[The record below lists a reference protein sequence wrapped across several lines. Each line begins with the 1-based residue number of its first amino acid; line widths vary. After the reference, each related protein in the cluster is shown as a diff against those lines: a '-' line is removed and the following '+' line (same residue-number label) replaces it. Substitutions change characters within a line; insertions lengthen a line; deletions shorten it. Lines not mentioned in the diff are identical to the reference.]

1 MSHAI
6 QYGRPLTDRDLADQ
20 KTIED
25 QIFQEGYNLARAEAE
40 REAFL
45 ADAHDREI
53 ELADRH
59 AADMAQRADDI
70 AQSIIGLWAAV
81 KEMQRLTRSLDHRG
95 YEYISAC
102 TTIVRCLTAIDV
114 LEGLGK

>member
-1 MSHAI
+1 MTHAI
-6 QYGRPLTDRDLADQ
+6 HYGRHLTDRDLADQ

-25 QIFQEGYNLARAEAE
+25 QIFQEGYNLAKREAE
-40 REAFL
+40 QDRLE
-45 ADAHDREI
+45 ADAHDLDV

-59 AADMAQRADDI
+59 AADMAQRAEDI
-70 AQSIIGLWAAV
+70 AASINGLWAAV
-81 KEMQRLTRSLDHRG
+81 KEMQKLTRSLDHRG

>member
-6 QYGRPLTDRDLADQ
+6 HYGRHLTDRDLADQ
-20 KTIED
+20 KSIED
-25 QIFQEGYNLARAEAE
+25 QIFQEGYNAAKAEVE
-40 REAFL
+40 RDQAL
-45 ADAHDREI
+45 ADAHDRDV
-53 ELADRH
+53 ELAERH
-59 AADMAQRADDI
+59 AADMAQRAEDN
-70 AQSIIGLWAAV
+70 AQSISGLWAAV
-81 KEMQRLTRSLDHRG
+81 KEMQKLTRSLDHRG

>member
-1 MSHAI
+1 MTHAI
-6 QYGRPLTDRDLADQ
+6 VYGRQLTDRDLADQ

-25 QIFQEGYNLARAEAE
+25 QIFQEGYNAAKAEVERDQALAN
-40 REAFL
+40 
-45 ADAHDREI
+45 AHDI
-53 ELADRH
+53 DVELTDRH
-59 AADMAQRADDI
+59 AADMAQRAEDI
-70 AQSIIGLWAAV
+70 AASINGLWAAV
-81 KEMQRLTRSLDHRG
+81 KEMQKLTRSLDHRG

>member
-6 QYGRPLTDRDLADQ
+6 QYGRHLTDRDLADQ

-45 ADAHDREI
+45 AADH
-53 ELADRH
+53 ELGLALEDQH
-59 AADMAQRADDI
+59 AADMAQRAEDI
-70 AQSIIGLWAAV
+70 ARSIQGLHLAI
-81 KEMQRLTRSLDHRG
+81 KDMQALTRKLDYRG
-95 YEYISAC
+95 YEYLSAC
-102 TTIVRCLTAIDV
+102 TTIARALDAIDV
-114 LEGLGK
+114 LETLGK

>member
-6 QYGRPLTDRDLADQ
+6 HYGRHLTDRDLADQ
-20 KTIED
+20 KSIED
-25 QIFQEGYNLARAEAE
+25 QIFQEGYNAAKAEAE
-40 REAFL
+40 RDQAL
-45 ADAHDREI
+45 ADAHDLDV
-53 ELADRH
+53 ELAERH
-59 AADMAQRADDI
+59 AADMAQRAEDI
-70 AQSIIGLWAAV
+70 AQSISGLWAAV
-81 KEMQRLTRSLDHRG
+81 KEMQKLTRSLDHRG

>member
-1 MSHAI
+1 MTHAI
-6 QYGRPLTDRDLADQ
+6 IYGRHLTDRDLADQ
-20 KTIED
+20 KSIED
-25 QIFQEGYNLARAEAE
+25 QIFQEGYNAAKAEVE
-40 REAFL
+40 RDQAL
-45 ADAHDREI
+45 SNAHDLDI

-59 AADMAQRADDI
+59 AADMAQRAEDI
-70 AQSIIGLWAAV
+70 AHSINGLWAAV
-81 KEMQRLTRSLDHRG
+81 KEMQKLTRSLDHRG

>member
-6 QYGRPLTDRDLADQ
+6 AYGRPLTDRDLADQ

-25 QIFQEGYNLARAEAE
+25 QIFQEGYNAAKAEAE
-40 REAFL
+40 RDQAL

-70 AQSIIGLWAAV
+70 AQSISGLWAAV
-81 KEMQRLTRSLDHRG
+81 KEMQKLTRSLDHRG

>member
-6 QYGRPLTDRDLADQ
+6 VYGRHLTDRDLADQ

-25 QIFQEGYNLARAEAE
+25 QIFQEGYNHAKAEAE
-40 REAFL
+40 YYQQL
-45 ADAHDREI
+45 GADHDRETD
-53 ELADRH
+53 LADQH
-59 AADMAQRADDI
+59 AADMAQRAADI
-70 AQSIIGLWAAV
+70 AESISGLWLAV
-81 KEMQRLTRSLDHRG
+81 KEMQKLTRSLDHRG

>member
-1 MSHAI
+1 MTHAI
-6 QYGRPLTDRDLADQ
+6 QYGRHLTDRDLADQ
-20 KTIED
+20 KSIED
-25 QIFQEGYNLARAEAE
+25 QIFQEGYNLAKREAE
-40 REAFL
+40 QDRLE
-45 ADAHDREI
+45 ADAHDLDV

-59 AADMAQRADDI
+59 AADMAQRAADI
-70 AQSIIGLWAAV
+70 AESISGLWLAV
-81 KEMQRLTRSLDHRG
+81 KEMQKLTRSLDHRN

>member
-6 QYGRPLTDRDLADQ
+6 QYGRHFADQILSQERAVEDQIFEEGRRFGRAELEGEQALANEHDRETDLADQ
-20 KTIED
+20 
-25 QIFQEGYNLARAEAE
+25 
-40 REAFL
+40 
-45 ADAHDREI
+45 
-53 ELADRH
+53 H
-59 AADMAQRADDI
+59 AADI
-70 AQSIIGLWAAV
+70 AQSISGLWLAV
-81 KEMQRLTRSLDHRG
+81 KEMQKLTRSLDHRG

>member
-1 MSHAI
+1 MTHAI
-6 QYGRPLTDRDLADQ
+6 IYGRHLTDRDLADQ

-25 QIFQEGYNLARAEAE
+25 QIFQEGYNLAKREAE
-40 REAFL
+40 QDRLE
-45 ADAHDREI
+45 ADAHDLDV

-59 AADMAQRADDI
+59 AADMAQRAEDI
-70 AQSIIGLWAAV
+70 ARSITGLQLAI
-81 KEMQRLTRSLDHRG
+81 KDMQALTRKLDYRG

-102 TTIVRCLTAIDV
+102 CTIARCLDAIDV

>member
-1 MSHAI
+1 MTHAI
-6 QYGRPLTDRDLADQ
+6 YHGRPLTDRDLADQ

-25 QIFQEGYNLARAEAE
+25 QIFQEGYNAAKAEAE
-40 REAFL
+40 RDQAL
-45 ADAHDREI
+45 ADAHD
-53 ELADRH
+53 LDVQH
-59 AADMAQRADDI
+59 AADMAQRAEDI
-70 AQSIIGLWAAV
+70 AQSITGLWAAV

>member
-1 MSHAI
+1 MTHAI
-6 QYGRPLTDRDLADQ
+6 HYGRPITGRDLTDQ

-25 QIFQEGYNLARAEAE
+25 QIFQEGYNAAKAEVERDQALAN
-40 REAFL
+40 
-45 ADAHDREI
+45 AHDLDV

-59 AADMAQRADDI
+59 AADMAQRAADI
-70 AQSIIGLWAAV
+70 AQSINGLWSAV
-81 KEMQRLTRSLDHRG
+81 KEMQKLTRSLDHRG
-95 YEYISAC
+95 HEYISAC